1 MTVLLLLFTS
11 AALSGMVLILLSNLL
26 ALPGLRESDASGIV
40 SSVSVL
46 VPARNEAAVI
56 GSAVRCL
63 LQQSYP
69 CLEFLI
75 LDDSSEDCTERAALE
90 ASGNDNRLRV
100 FRGRPIPGGWLA
112 KNWAC
117 HQLAGEASGEI
128 LIFSDADVH
137 WHPRAAAA
145 LLSEL
150 GRTGADMLAIMPS
163 QKTVSWAERLCVPLM
178 AFAIHAY
185 LPALAVHCT
194 RYPLLAAANG
204 QCIAFRRS
212 AYIRL
217 GGHASVRDN
226 ILDDIGLARRAK
238 GAGLALRMA
247 EAHGFI
253 TCRMYRDWRTVR
265 EGYAKNIFAG
275 FGGAAGLIAAT
286 VFHWLVFLV
295 PWGLL
300 GAGFTGA
307 AVPWHP
313 FWALI
318 LICAG
323 VFVRALTA
331 WRTGQ
336 RVGDALLMPISV
348 LLMTAIAAQS
358 LWWHW
363 RHGGPLWKG
372 RRAVP

>member
-1 MTVLLLLFTS
+1 MTVLLLIVAS

-26 ALPGLRESDASGIV
+26 AFPGLGDSNASGIV
-40 SSVSVL
+40 ASVSVL

-56 GSAVRCL
+56 GSTVSCL
-63 LQQSYP
+63 LQQTYP
-69 CLEFLI
+69 YLEILI
-75 LDDSSEDCTERAALE
+75 LDDSSEDCTARAALE

-100 FRGRPIPGGWLA
+100 FGGSPIPGGWLA

-128 LIFSDADVH
+128 LIFADADVH
-137 WHPRAAAA
+137 WQSRAVAA
-145 LLSEL
+145 LICELS
-150 GRTGADMLAIMPS
+150 RSGADMLAIMPS
-163 QKTVSWAERLCVPLM
+163 QKTVSWPERLCVPLM

-185 LPALAVHCT
+185 LPAVAVHRT

-217 GGHASVRDN
+217 GGHASVRDS
-226 ILDDIGLARRAK
+226 ILDDVGLARRAK
-238 GAGLALRMA
+238 RAGLTLRMA
-247 EAHGFI
+247 EAHGLI

-265 EGYAKNIFAG
+265 EGYAKNILAG

-286 VFHWLVFLV
+286 VFHWVVFLV

-300 GAGFTGA
+300 GSGFMGA

-313 FWALI
+313 FWAL
-318 LICAG
+318 LLVCAG

-336 RVGDALLMPISV
+336 RVGDALLLPVSV

-363 RHGGPLWKG
+363 RYGGPLWKG